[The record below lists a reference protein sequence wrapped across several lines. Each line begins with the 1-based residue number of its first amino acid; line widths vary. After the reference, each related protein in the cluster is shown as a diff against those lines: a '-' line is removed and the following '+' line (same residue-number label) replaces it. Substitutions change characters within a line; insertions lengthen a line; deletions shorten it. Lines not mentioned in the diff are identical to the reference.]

1 MTERAFPN
9 GFLWGAATAAHQ
21 VEGNNLNNDWWRLE
35 QVAADYGV
43 QPSGDALDSYH
54 RFREDMRLLADA
66 GLTAYRFSLEWSR
79 IEPLP
84 GRYSR
89 AELAHYRRMIDT
101 ARELGIEPIVT
112 LHHFTHPLWF
122 DDRGGWLGEGAV
134 QAFAAYV
141 EQACSILADV
151 DWIVTINEPNVLAIT
166 HGGQRQVA
174 LGNPYPQNALPD
186 QEIGDV
192 LIAAH
197 RAAAPIVRRL
207 TGARVGWTVANQA
220 LTPTPGAEEKYAEVQ
235 YLIEDKYLEVSRD
248 DDFVG
253 VQSYTSQPVDANGIV
268 PHPPADDNTLM
279 GWAYRPDALG
289 IAVRHTHAVV
299 GGDVPILITENGIA
313 TGDDDR
319 RIAYTS
325 VALADLQ
332 AAVAD
337 GIDVRGYL
345 HWSLL
350 DNFEWGHWEPTFGLI
365 AVDRETFERH
375 PKPSLQW
382 LGDVARS
389 NTAPEPVSLGAT
401 A

>member
-1 MTERAFPN
+1 MSDFPES
-9 GFLWGAATAAHQ
+9 FLWGAATAAHQ

-43 QPSGDALDSYH
+43 QSSGDALDSYH
-54 RFREDMRLLADA
+54 RYREDMQLLSDR
-66 GLTAYRFSLEWSR
+66 GFTAYRFSLEWSR

-84 GRYSR
+84 GQFSR
-89 AELAHYRRMIDT
+89 AELAHYRRMILT
-101 ARELGIEPIVT
+101 ARELGLEPIVT

-122 DDRGGWLGEGAV
+122 EDRGAWLGEGAV
-134 QAFAAYV
+134 EAFQRYV
-141 EQACSILADV
+141 EQACTILEDV
-151 DWIVTINEPNVLAIT
+151 EWVITINEPNILAIT

-174 LGNPYPQNALPD
+174 LGNEYPKNGLPD

-197 RAAAPIVRRL
+197 RAAKAVVLRL
-207 TGARVGWTVANQA
+207 TKARVGWTIGNQA
-220 LTPTPGAEEKYAEVQ
+220 LTSTPGNEEKYAEVQ

-253 VQSYTSQPVDANGIV
+253 TQSYTSQPVDADGIV
-268 PHPPADDNTLM
+268 PHPAADDNTLM

-289 IAVRHTHAVV
+289 IAVRHAHEVV
-299 GGDVPILITENGIA
+299 GPDVPILVTENGIA
-313 TGDDDR
+313 TAHDDT

-325 VALADLQ
+325 QALTDLSS
-332 AAVAD
+332 AIAE

-350 DNFEWGHWEPTFGLI
+350 DNFEWGHWGPTFGLV

-375 PKPSLQW
+375 PKPSLDW
-382 LGDVARS
+382 LGGVARR
-389 NTAPEPVSLGAT
+389 NRV
-401 A
+401 

>member
-1 MTERAFPN
+1 MTRPFPTD
-9 GFLWGAATAAHQ
+9 FLWGAATAAHQ

-54 RFREDMRLLADA
+54 RYEEDMRLLADA
-66 GLTAYRFSLEWSR
+66 GFNAYRFSLEWSR

-84 GRYSR
+84 GKFSR

-101 ARELGIEPIVT
+101 ANRLGLTPVVT

-122 DDRGGWLGEGAV
+122 EDRGAWLADDAV
-134 QAFAAYV
+134 ETFTRYV
-141 EQACSILADV
+141 EHACSVLEDV
-151 DWIVTINEPNVLAIT
+151 EWVVTINEPNVLAIT

-174 LGNPYPQNALPD
+174 QGKPYPFGALPD
-186 QEIGDV
+186 QEIGDQ

-197 RAAAPIVRRL
+197 QAVAPLIRKL
-207 TGARVGWTVANQA
+207 TGAKVGWTVANQA
-220 LTPTPGAEEKYAEVQ
+220 LTPTPGNEAKYAEVQ
-235 YLIEDKYLEVSRD
+235 YLIEDKYLEVARD

-253 VQSYTSQPVDANGIV
+253 VQSYTSQPVDADGIV
-268 PHPPADDNTLM
+268 PHPQHPDNTIM

-289 IAVRHTHAVV
+289 IALRHTRDVV
-299 GGDVPILITENGIA
+299 GDVPILVTENGIA
-313 TGDDDR
+313 TGDDER
-319 RIAYTS
+319 RIAYTAI
-325 VALADLQ
+325 ALNGMAD
-332 AAVAD
+332 AIAEGVD
-337 GIDVRGYL
+337 IRGYL

-375 PKPSLQW
+375 PKPSFAW
-382 LGDVARS
+382 LGAI
-389 NTAPEPVSLGAT
+389 AT
-401 A
+401 ANSI